1 VWSRRHGYEAGS
13 ERYCQQISPRAS
25 IQRRGEAHGP
35 SVQVKTWE
43 KPHPLTSDSASFLDF
58 IAMMEFSLSLVD
70 GQVLKRIFM
79 SDAVAVDS
87 DAQ

>member
-1 VWSRRHGYEAGS
+1 MSVAANKSVLVPV
-13 ERYCQQISPRAS
+13 C
-25 IQRRGEAHGP
+25 RGEAHGP

-58 IAMMEFSLSLVD
+58 GAMMELSLLVD
-70 GQVLKRIFM
+70 EQVLERMSM

>member
-1 VWSRRHGYEAGS
+1 MWSRRHGCEAGS
-13 ERYCQQISPRAS
+13 ERCCQQVSPRAS

-58 IAMMEFSLSLVD
+58 GAMMELSLLVD
-70 GQVLKRIFM
+70 EQVLERMSM